1 MTDTDRPYGGDSG
14 PPWSVDVLAD
24 LHAGALDD
32 AEAAELWPKVR
43 TDPEAMAVL
52 GALDATTADLTA
64 FGDAPAPPM
73 PAALAARIDAALA
86 EEAAHANGGQP
97 AEAPAVAPVVDLA
110 AARRK
115 RNRQLGWGAG
125 LLTAAAAAVAA
136 VVMIGPGA
144 TTPGTPVAEPP
155 TEAAPGGQPPL
166 TLRGDDVAAGL
177 GETMNVRDY
186 GPLTDEAGLDKCLKV
201 NDLDTEKAP
210 IGFRPATI
218 DGEPAVLVVF
228 TTGEFARYRIVAV
241 RADCGEG
248 KAGLLHDETVGR

>member
-14 PPWSVDVLAD
+14 QPWSVDVLAD

-32 AEAAELWPKVR
+32 AESAQLWSKVR
-43 TDPEAMAVL
+43 ADPEAMAVI
-52 GALDATTADLTA
+52 AAFDATTADLTA

-73 PAALAARIDAALA
+73 PAAVAARIDAALV
-86 EEAAHANGGQP
+86 EEAAHTNGARP
-97 AEAPAVAPVVDLA
+97 AEAPVAPVVDLA

-136 VVMIGPGA
+136 VVMIGPG
-144 TTPGTPVAEPP
+144 TSTPGTPVAEPP
-155 TEAAPGGQPPL
+155 TESAPGGQPPL

-177 GETMNVRDY
+177 GDTMNVRDY
-186 GPLTDEAGLDKCLKV
+186 GPLTDEAGLDKCLRA
-201 NDLDTEKAP
+201 NDIDTENAP

-218 DGEPAVLVVF
+218 DGKSAVLMVF

-241 RADCGEG
+241 PTGCGEG
-248 KAGLLHDETVGR
+248 KAGMLHDETVGR

>member
-1 MTDTDRPYGGDSG
+1 MTDTDRPFGGDSG
-14 PPWSVDVLAD
+14 LPLSVDVLAD
-24 LHAGALDD
+24 LHAGALAN
-32 AEAAELWPKVR
+32 AEAAELWSKVR
-43 TDPEAMAVL
+43 ADPEAMAVIA
-52 GALDATTADLTA
+52 ALDATTADLTA

-73 PAALAARIDAALA
+73 PAAVAVRIDAALA
-86 EEAAHANGGQP
+86 EEAAHTNGARP
-97 AEAPAVAPVVDLA
+97 AEAPVAPVVDLA

-136 VVMIGPGA
+136 VVMVGPGA

-155 TEAAPGGQPPL
+155 TESAPGGRPPL
-166 TLRGDDVAAGL
+166 TLRGEDVAAGL
-177 GETMNVRDY
+177 GDTMNVRDY
-186 GPLTDEAGLDKCLKV
+186 GPLTDQAGLDKCLQA
-201 NDLDTEKAP
+201 NDIDTENAP

-218 DGEPAVLVVF
+218 DGKPAVLMVF

-241 RADCGEG
+241 PTDCGEG

>member
-1 MTDTDRPYGGDSG
+1 MTDTDRPFGGDSG

-24 LHAGALDD
+24 LHAGALAD

-43 TDPEAMAVL
+43 ADQEAMAVIA
-52 GALDATTADLTA
+52 ALDATTADLTA
-64 FGDAPAPPM
+64 FGGAPAPPM
-73 PAALAARIDAALA
+73 PAAVAARIDAALA
-86 EEAAHANGGQP
+86 EESAHARG
-97 AEAPAVAPVVDLA
+97 AAPIAPVVDLA

-136 VVMIGPGA
+136 VVMVGPGA

-155 TEAAPGGQPPL
+155 TESAPGDKPL
-166 TLRGDDVAAGL
+166 TLRGEDVAAGV
-177 GETMNVRDY
+177 GDTMNVRDY
-186 GPLTDEAGLDKCLKV
+186 GPLTDQAGLDKCLRA
-201 NDLDTEKAP
+201 NDIDAENAP

-218 DGEPAVLVVF
+218 DGKPAVLMVF
-228 TTGEFARYRIVAV
+228 TTGEFARYRVVAV
-241 RADCGEG
+241 PTDCGEG